1 MAFEDTTQMNEANME
16 NAAVAINAPPFLI
29 LLASM
34 VKTWAASVGKIPKVA
49 LDSLASQYGIKKG
62 KKKSDTVQNLL
73 DRLSATVNSIPIF
86 PKVITQHEAEKLA
99 AAGAFGDKVGQ
110 VAKFAK
116 VAGGDEATA
125 WSRAVD
131 YIKDS
136 LPAATE
142 RQIELRTNALI
153 RAFPT
158 TWRMIQTK
166 DTTMKHGR
174 SVQGEY
180 DSIMWNRWTDRPTP
194 QASWMEWRLGC
205 RDRSCTTPHGVRS
218 FVRGIGYG
226 CRVSNNPLQ
235 EKVVKSTTYNGN
247 EYERTLKVMPEFL
260 KLDDGSRY
268 KIPNP
273 DWKHEDLTTM
283 EIAASKSCPTCGG
296 GVEWAERLVGGYS
309 SMNGAGGWNASSKL
323 PALLWPNT
331 NGYESRHP
339 ELSRVLVKPVRIEY
353 NNNAPRFS
361 STCKQTEGIPP
372 FGRYGSGEKQ
382 RHGIPAKPEGNPNK
396 RIAFHYSGHVER
408 QLVVIQLDNGNRIT
422 ALMWVFVHDEDG
434 QARGIHSDEINE
446 AASLVDDIIR
456 IADRSASRKK
466 GSDAVALFGAVDIL
480 ASNYEEEPQYSY
492 VDENQQS
499 GLRRFNSTRRAY

>member
-1 MAFEDTTQMNEANME
+1 MMDDTTTQMNEANME

-34 VKTWAASVGKIPKVA
+34 MKTWAASVKALPKA
-49 LDSLASQYGIKKG
+49 TLESLSSQYGIKKG
-62 KKKSDTVQNLL
+62 KTKGDTVQNLL

-86 PKVITQHEAEKLA
+86 PRVITQTEAEKLA

-125 WSRAVD
+125 WIRAVD

-158 TWRMIQTK
+158 TWRMIQSK

-174 SVQGEY
+174 SVHGEY
-180 DSIMWNRWTDRPTP
+180 DSVMWTRWTDRPTP
-194 QASWMEWRLGC
+194 QASWKEWRLAC
-205 RDRSCTTPHGVRS
+205 RNNSCTTPHGVRS

-226 CRVSNNPLQ
+226 CRVSKNPLQ
-235 EKVVKSTTYNGN
+235 EEVVKGTTYNGT
-247 EYERTLKVMPEFL
+247 EYNRIKKVMPEYL
-260 KLDDGSRY
+260 KLDDGSTY

-273 DWKHEDLTTM
+273 EWRDEYFTTS
-283 EIAASKSCPTCGG
+283 EIAASKCCPTCGG
-296 GVEWAERLVGGYS
+296 KVKWAERLVGGYS
-309 SMNGAGGWNASSKL
+309 SMNTEGGWNASSKL
-323 PALLWPNT
+323 PALLWPNC

-361 STCKQTEGIPP
+361 STCKETEGIPP
-372 FGRYGSGEKQ
+372 FGRFGSGEKQ
-382 RHGIPAKPEGNPNK
+382 RNGIEANPEGDPQK
-396 RIAFHYSGHVER
+396 RISFHYTGHVER
-408 QLVVIQLDNGNRIT
+408 QLVVIQLNNGNRIT

-446 AASLVDDIIR
+446 AASMVDDIVR
-456 IADRSASRKK
+456 ICDRESSRKK

-480 ASNYEEEPQYSY
+480 ASNYEEEPEYY
-492 VDENQQS
+492 N
-499 GLRRFNSTRRAY
+499 Y